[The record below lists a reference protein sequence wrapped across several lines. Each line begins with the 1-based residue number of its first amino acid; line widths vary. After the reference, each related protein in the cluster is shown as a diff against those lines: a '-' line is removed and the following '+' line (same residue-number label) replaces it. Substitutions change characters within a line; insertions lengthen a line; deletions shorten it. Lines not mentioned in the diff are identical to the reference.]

1 MPVLNRS
8 FLILAC
14 GTCLLFFQCKTS
26 GMEKSILTYLD
37 ESGKYKPIMNL
48 KEWEIRRKQILNG
61 MEAAMGK
68 LPSRE
73 GLPPM
78 DIQYVDSLK
87 GTNYTRFTIRFTVAE
102 NEMLPAYLYIPD
114 NKVGKDKFPA
124 MVALHETDS
133 IGKQS
138 VDGQG
143 KNKNLAY
150 AKELAGRGY
159 VVIAPDYPGFGDL
172 QPYDFSVDRYQSGTM
187 KGIFDHIRCI
197 DLLVSRNE
205 VDPDRI
211 GVIGHSLGG
220 HNAMFVGAFDTR
232 LKVIVSSCGWTPFAY
247 YDLGEE
253 VAKKYGG
260 RLGPYAQD
268 RYMPLLREKYNVEGD
283 QFPFDFIDVIAAFVP
298 RAFFSNSPEH
308 DDNFDVNGVRAG
320 LGEASSVYR
329 LFGRENQLQVRYPDV
344 KHDFPAEVRME
355 AYRFIDSVLGVR
367 GID

>member
-8 FLILAC
+8 FLFLVC
-14 GTCLLFFQCKTS
+14 GACLLFIQCKTYAI
-26 GMEKSILTYLD
+26 EKGLLTYLD
-37 ESGKYKPIMNL
+37 ESGKYKSVTNPE
-48 KEWEIRRKQILNG
+48 EWEIKRKQILMG
-61 MEAAMGK
+61 MEAAMGE

-78 DIQYVDSLK
+78 DIQYSDSLK
-87 GTNYTRFTIRFTVAE
+87 ETNYTRYSIRFTVAE

-114 NKVGKDKFPA
+114 KKEEKDKFPA
-124 MVALHETDS
+124 MIALHETDS

-143 KNKNLAY
+143 KNMNLAY
-150 AKELAGRGY
+150 AKELAGRRY
-159 VVIAPDYPGFGDL
+159 VVIAPDYPSFGDL
-172 QPYDFSVDRYQSGTM
+172 QPYDFSTDRYQSGTM

-197 DLLVSRNE
+197 DLLVSREE

-247 YDLGEE
+247 YDLGEV

-283 QFPFDFIDVIAAFVP
+283 KFPFDFIDVIASFAP
-298 RAFFSNSPEH
+298 RAFFSNSPEQ
-308 DDNFDVNGVRAG
+308 DGNFEVKGVRAG
-320 LGEASSVYR
+320 IGEASKVYR
-329 LFGRENQLQVRYPDV
+329 LFDRENLLQVRYPDA
-344 KHDFPAEVRME
+344 KHDFPVEVRME
-355 AYRFIDSVLGVR
+355 AYRFIDSVLGVK
-367 GID
+367 GE